1 MYNTAIAKYFTV
13 LTLVYSTISVSFD
26 VAVIVFTLE
35 QEHALRQPG
44 LRIRLFESDPLKKKK
59 TKKNRIR
66 IQFWKKTRNTKIHR
80 NGQSYTKVTIT

>member
-44 LRIRLFESDPLKKKK
+44 LRIRVFESDPLKKKN
-59 TKKNRIR
+59 KK
-66 IQFWKKTRNTKIHR
+66 KIGFESSFGKNSEH
-80 NGQSYTKVTIT
+80 QDPQEWPKLY